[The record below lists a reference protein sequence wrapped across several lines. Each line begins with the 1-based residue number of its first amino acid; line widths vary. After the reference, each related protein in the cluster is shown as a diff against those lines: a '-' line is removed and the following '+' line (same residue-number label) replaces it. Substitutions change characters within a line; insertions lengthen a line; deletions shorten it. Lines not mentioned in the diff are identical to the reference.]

1 MSFVDEK
8 QDFSKF
14 GKNFQENLAQLIL
27 DDRVFCDQISEVLDV
42 NFLELNYL
50 RVFVQKIFDYR
61 KKYGTHPSHSTIA
74 TILRSDIE
82 KENDVLKRQIREY
95 YARQEANNFSVE
107 GAEHVKD
114 VSLDF
119 CKKQKLK
126 EAMIKS
132 VGLIQNASYDEVS
145 KVINDALK
153 LGNDNDLGYDYLLD
167 FERRFEL
174 KARKAVSTGW
184 DLIDGITR
192 GGIGRGELGVIVAPT
207 GCHAKG
213 TKILMSNKIFNNVED
228 IVVGDKLFGPD
239 GKERNVLAL
248 HRGHEEMFSIEPICG
263 KSFVVNKGH
272 ILSLMD
278 GNNNVKNI
286 SVAELL
292 ENKNHK
298 EYDLYGIDPET
309 LKVWTTPFKI
319 NPSGF
324 DDYYGFEVD
333 ADNLYV
339 MEDFFVTHNSG
350 KSMALV
356 HLGAAALKQGLNV
369 VYYSLELGD
378 QVIGSRFDS
387 CLTGFPLSNLGD
399 YKEHILDTVKEIKGK
414 LIIKEYPTKSA
425 TTNTIKHHLEKLQR
439 KDIKIDMVI
448 VDYGDLLRPVSAQ
461 KEKRN
466 ELESIYEE
474 LRGLSQ
480 EFNCCL
486 WTASQS
492 NRSGLNAEI
501 VTLES
506 ISEAFNKCFV
516 ADFICTI
523 SRTVKDKNTNEGR
536 IFVAKNRNGPDG
548 LIFPIFMD
556 TSNVKIKVL
565 QQTGES
571 VEDLMAKSTKDQA
584 RILRDKYKDFKQNG

>member
-1 MSFVDEK
+1 MT
-8 QDFSKF
+8 
-14 GKNFQENLAQLIL
+14 
-27 DDRVFCDQISEVLDV
+27 QI
-42 NFLELNYL
+42 NN
-50 RVFVQKIFDYR
+50 RIAR
-61 KKYGTHPSHSTIA
+61 KKC
-74 TILRSDIE
+74 SD
-82 KENDVLKRQIREY
+82 R
-95 YARQEANNFSVE
+95 
-107 GAEHVKD
+107 
-114 VSLDF
+114 
-119 CKKQKLK
+119 KQ
-126 EAMIKS
+126 IKS
-132 VGLIQNASYDEVS
+132 VLRTGFTVESV
-145 KVINDALK
+145 
-153 LGNDNDLGYDYLLD
+153 GN
-167 FERRFEL
+167 
-174 KARKAVSTGW
+174 
-184 DLIDGITR
+184 
-192 GGIGRGELGVIVAPT
+192 
-207 GCHAKG
+207 
-213 TKILMSNKIFNNVED
+213 
-228 IVVGDKLFGPD
+228 
-239 GKERNVLAL
+239 
-248 HRGHEEMFSIEPICG
+248 
-263 KSFVVNKGH
+263 
-272 ILSLMD
+272 
-278 GNNNVKNI
+278 
-286 SVAELL
+286 
-292 ENKNHK
+292 
-298 EYDLYGIDPET
+298 
-309 LKVWTTPFKI
+309 
-319 NPSGF
+319 

-333 ADNLYV
+333 GDNLYV

-399 YKEHILDTVKEIKGK
+399 YKEHILDTVKDIKGK

-584 RILRDKYKDFKQNG
+584 KILRDKYKDFKQNG

>member
-14 GKNFQENLAQLIL
+14 GKNFQENLVQLIL

-167 FERRFEL
+167 FEQRFEL
-174 KARKAVSTGW
+174 KSRNAVSTGW

-192 GGIGRGELGVIVAPT
+192 GGIGRGELGVVIAPT
-207 GCHAKG
+207 GA
-213 TKILMSNKIFNNVED
+213 
-228 IVVGDKLFGPD
+228 
-239 GKERNVLAL
+239 
-248 HRGHEEMFSIEPICG
+248 
-263 KSFVVNKGH
+263 
-272 ILSLMD
+272 
-278 GNNNVKNI
+278 
-286 SVAELL
+286 
-292 ENKNHK
+292 
-298 EYDLYGIDPET
+298 
-309 LKVWTTPFKI
+309 
-319 NPSGF
+319 
-324 DDYYGFEVD
+324 
-333 ADNLYV
+333 
-339 MEDFFVTHNSG
+339 G

-378 QVIGSRFDS
+378 EVIGSRFDS

-584 RILRDKYKDFKQNG
+584 KILRDKYKDFKQNG